1 MTPICSLRRRKC
13 DARSGIASA
22 QRKTVTRN
30 SLCNS
35 KQVVPVHTL
44 VLPDLIIGANT
55 ARVDHN
61 AALWICL
68 GVEEVVA
75 LGAEMERGLKDD

>member
-1 MTPICSLRRRKC
+1 MKLQHNVLC
-13 DARSGIASA
+13 DR
-22 QRKTVTRN
+22 Q
-30 SLCNS
+30 
-35 KQVVPVHTL
+35 QVVPIHTL

-75 LGAEMERGLKDD
+75 LGAEVEGGLVNVECECVCRSMNHEDAKEVRCISE